1 MFQSVTLWDMNSNF
15 DKLFNHQ
22 RGILRHFQKVIA
34 RYAITIIVW
43 LVTYTISWEEGEI
56 KLGFIRQVYLNA
68 CLLYKRVGKLKSEL
82 ERIKRTLFQGHVAM
96 FIIAS
101 CRYFLL
107 RSEAFCY
114 CQQSKISV

>member
-107 RSEAFCY
+107 RS
-114 CQQSKISV
+114 

>member
-1 MFQSVTLWDMNSNF
+1 MNSNF

-107 RSEAFCY
+107 GS
-114 CQQSKISV
+114 

>member
-1 MFQSVTLWDMNSNF
+1 MVSYDIF
-15 DKLFNHQ
+15 K
-22 RGILRHFQKVIA
+22 KVIA
-34 RYAITIIVW
+34 RYAIKIIVW

-82 ERIKRTLFQGHVAM
+82 ERIKRTSFQGHVAM

-107 RSEAFCY
+107 RS
-114 CQQSKISV
+114 